1 MEQFKNLTPKDFDMI
16 LDALEQLPFA
26 DDSKFMMTAMLDMI
40 IKKESPEEMDRRLS
54 AKVEALKE
62 KKDLLTEDVAIL
74 KGKIIAIKRE
84 AQAHNTPG

>member
-16 LDALEQLPFA
+16 LDALEHLPFA
-26 DDSKFMMTAMLDMI
+26 DQSGFMMTSMLDMI
-40 IKKESPEEMDRRLS
+40 IKKESPEEADRRLN
-54 AKVEALKE
+54 AKIEARKE
-62 KKDLLTEDVAIL
+62 KQRLVAEDVAIL

>member
-1 MEQFKNLTPKDFDMI
+1 MEQFKNLTLKDFDMI
-16 LDALEQLPFA
+16 LDALEHLPFA

-40 IKKESPEEMDRRLS
+40 IKKESPEELDRRLS